1 VTIPIRFNISQS
13 TYYYEAIDKVT
24 TASPLLRFLI
34 AIESLKPI
42 INKTNMNKP
51 IMVIAV
57 LVAALTS
64 CQNDNSVNPRPLDQ
78 IVGPA
83 TITGRV
89 KAELNENTPGLENV
103 PAGLTIIAAINT
115 ESFVLD
121 RVPNIKYAKKYYY
134 ATTNAAGEYTLNVE
148 AGPYGSDVAIFFPV
162 FRKDVIGTTG
172 TYSRVFNGP
181 EVGVSVQKGGND
193 IHDYDY

>member
-1 VTIPIRFNISQS
+1 M
-13 TYYYEAIDKVT
+13 K
-24 TASPLLRFLI
+24 
-34 AIESLKPI
+34 
-42 INKTNMNKP
+42 KP

-78 IVGPA
+78 LVGSA

-89 KAELNENTPGLENV
+89 TAELNENAPGLENV
-103 PAGLTIIAAINT
+103 PAGLTIVAAINT
-115 ESFVLD
+115 ESFVLNRTPD
-121 RVPNIKYAKKYYY
+121 ITYVKKYYY

-148 AGPYGSDVAIFFPV
+148 AGPYGSDVDIFFPV
-162 FRKDVIGTTG
+162 FRTDVIGSTG
-172 TYSRVFNGP
+172 TYSKVFNGT
-181 EVGVSVQKGGND
+181 ELSVAVKKGRND